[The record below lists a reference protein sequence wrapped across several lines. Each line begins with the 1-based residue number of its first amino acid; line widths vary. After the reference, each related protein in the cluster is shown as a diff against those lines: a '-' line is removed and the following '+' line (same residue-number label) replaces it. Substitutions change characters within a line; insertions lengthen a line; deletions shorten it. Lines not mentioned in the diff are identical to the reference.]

1 MRMSRVLLA
10 GVAVAGAVATTSAF
24 TAANSLSP
32 PDNVAGYGSATVT
45 GATVNNIRYNPDTDP
60 TKLASV
66 VFTSTTDVTNTAATM
81 YLSNAG
87 AAVASS
93 ASTCAYGAFAAGTM
107 LITCTLTAPVAF
119 VAFDAIGLT
128 IVSQ

>member
-24 TAANSLSP
+24 TASNTLSP
-32 PDNVAGYGSATVT
+32 PDNVAGYGTATVT

-60 TKLASV
+60 SKLASV
-66 VFTSTTDVTNTAATM
+66 VFTSTTDVSNTAATM
-81 YLSNAG
+81 NITSSG
-87 AAVASS
+87 TTVASS
-93 ASTCAYGAFAAGTM
+93 ASTCVYGAFTTTM
-107 LITCTLTAPVAF
+107 TITCTLTTPVAF
-119 VAFDAIGLT
+119 TAFDAVGLT